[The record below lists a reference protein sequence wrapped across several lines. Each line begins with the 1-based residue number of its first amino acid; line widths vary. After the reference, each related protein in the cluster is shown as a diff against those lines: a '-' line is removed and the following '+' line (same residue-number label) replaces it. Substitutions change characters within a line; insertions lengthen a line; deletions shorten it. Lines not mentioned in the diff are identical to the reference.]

1 MQLSFVVNLSMSH
14 LGGRKLRSV
23 LTIGGVSIG
32 IALVVFLVSLGF
44 GLQQLI
50 RNQVTNVEALTILD
64 VSKGESTLLKLNQD
78 TIDQFQEIQDVQNVS
93 PSLSLSGQVSRAESI
108 TDVAIYGIEP
118 KFLSMEGIK
127 IATGNEFSAADAAEI
142 LITSTA
148 LNLIGLG
155 DPNEAVSSEITLKL
169 LVPVKTADG
178 TNLDSVSKEVKVTV
192 VGTLNDTSDLS
203 IAYVPIGFLESL
215 GFTPDYSAAKVKV
228 DDQQTE
234 KDFNLARVQVTDQS
248 KLPEVRQQIEA
259 MGYQVDSVADTVG
272 QIDKIFFIFEIVVA
286 SFGAIALFVAAMGA
300 LNTLTVS
307 LLERT
312 REIGLMRSLG
322 ATSKDIYF
330 MFLTESIVIGLLGGL
345 VGIGIG
351 IGAGRVVNYALN
363 YLAQRAGGEPVE
375 IFYAPMVFLGV
386 VLGVVLIVSI
396 VTGLYPSRRA
406 AKINPLDALRYE

>member
-1 MQLSFVVNLSMSH
+1 MRFSFVLNLSTSN
-14 LGGRKLRSV
+14 LKRRKLRSV

-50 RNQVTNVEALTILD
+50 KSQVTNVEALTILD

-78 TIDQFQEIQDVQNVS
+78 TINEFQNIDAVQNVS

-108 TDVAIYGIEP
+108 TDVAIYGIDP

-127 IATGNEFSAADAAEI
+127 IATGKEFTGSDVPEI
-142 LITSTA
+142 LITNTA

-155 DPNEAVSSEITLKL
+155 DPTQAVGSELVLKL
-169 LVPVKTADG
+169 LVPVKAADG
-178 TNLDSVSKEVKVTV
+178 TSLDTKPIEEKVNV
-192 VGTLNDTSDLS
+192 IGTLNETNDLS
-203 IAYVPIGFLESL
+203 IAYLPIAYLEKL

-228 DDQQTE
+228 DDKNS
-234 KDFNLARVQVTDQS
+234 KDYNLARVKVTDES
-248 KLPEVRQQIEA
+248 KLPEVRQKIES

-286 SFGAIALFVAAMGA
+286 SFGAIAMFVAAMGA

-322 ATSKDIYF
+322 ATAKDIYF
-330 MFLTESIVIGLLGGL
+330 MFLTESIVIGMLGGL
-345 VGIGIG
+345 AGVGLGL
-351 IGAGRVVNYALN
+351 GAGRIVNFALN
-363 YLAQRAGGEPVE
+363 YLAKRAGGEPVE
-375 IFYAPMVFLGV
+375 IFYAPMIFLVAVVGIVFIISL
-386 VLGVVLIVSI
+386 

-406 AKINPLDALRYE
+406 ARINPLDALRYE

>member
-1 MQLSFVVNLSMSH
+1 MRFSFVVNLSTSN
-14 LGGRKLRSV
+14 LRRRKLRSI

-32 IALVVFLVSLGF
+32 IALVIFLVSLGF

-50 RNQVTNVEALTILD
+50 KSQVTNAEALTILD

-78 TIDQFQEIQDVQNVS
+78 TINEFQNIDSVKNVS
-93 PSLSLSGQVSRAESI
+93 PSLSLSGQVARAESV
-108 TDVAIYGIEP
+108 TDVAIYGIDP
-118 KFLSMEGIK
+118 KFLSMEGVK
-127 IATGNEFSAADAAEI
+127 IATGKEFTGQDVPEI

-155 DPNEAVSSEITLKL
+155 DPNQAVNSQLTLKL
-169 LVPVKTADG
+169 LVPIKSADG
-178 TNLDSVSKEVKVTV
+178 TSLDTKPVEEQVSV
-192 VGTLNDTSDLS
+192 VGTLSDTSDLS
-203 IAYVPIGFLESL
+203 IAYLPIGYLEKL
-215 GFTPDYSAAKVKV
+215 GFTPDYNAAKVKV
-228 DDQQTE
+228 DDQTGA
-234 KDFNLARVQVTDQS
+234 KDYNLARVKVTDES
-248 KLPEVRQQIEA
+248 KLPEVRKQIEA

-286 SFGAIALFVAAMGA
+286 SFGAIAMFVAAMGA

-330 MFLTESIVIGLLGGL
+330 MFLTESIVIGMLGGL

-351 IGAGRVVNYALN
+351 LGAGRIVNFALN
-363 YLAQRAGGEPVE
+363 YLAKRAGGEPVE
-375 IFYAPMVFLGV
+375 IFYSPMIFLGA
-386 VLGVVLIVSI
+386 VLGLVFIISV

>member
-1 MQLSFVVNLSMSH
+1 MQFSFVVNLSVSH
-14 LGGRKLRSV
+14 LSGRKLRSI
-23 LTIGGVSIG
+23 LTIGGVSVG

-44 GLQQLI
+44 GLQEMI
-50 RNQVTNVEALTILD
+50 KSQVTNVEALTILD

-78 TIDQFQEIQDVQNVS
+78 IVNQFEQIQDVSNVS

-127 IATGNEFSAADAAEI
+127 VTTGQEFSSDNASEI
-142 LITSTA
+142 LITNTA

-155 DPNEAVSSEITLKL
+155 DPNEAVNSELMLKL
-169 LVPVKTADG
+169 LVPVKAEDG
-178 TNLDSVSKEVKVTV
+178 TNLDSVSKEVRVTV
-192 VGTLNDTSDLS
+192 VGTLSDTSDLS
-203 IAYVPIGFLESL
+203 IAYVPIQFLETL

-228 DDQQTE
+228 SDTQAE
-234 KDFNLARVQVTDQS
+234 KDFSVARVQVTDQS

-272 QIDKIFFIFEIVVA
+272 QIDKIFFIFEIIVA

-330 MFLTESIVIGLLGGL
+330 MFLTESIVIGMIGGL

-351 IGAGRVVNYALN
+351 IGVSRIVNMALN
-363 YLAQRAGGEPVE
+363 YLAQKAGGEPVE
-375 IFYAPMVFLGV
+375 IFYAPLVFLAVVQGV
-386 VLGVVLIVSI
+386 VFLVSL